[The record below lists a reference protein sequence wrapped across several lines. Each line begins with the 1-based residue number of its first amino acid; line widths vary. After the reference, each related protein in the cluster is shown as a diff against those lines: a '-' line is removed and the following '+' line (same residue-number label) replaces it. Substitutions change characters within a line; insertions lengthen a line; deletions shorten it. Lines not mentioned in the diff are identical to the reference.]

1 MKIQKYIG
9 EVFSLVNQAETE
21 EEKIKIL
28 RQNKT
33 PGMMELFK
41 FAYEPTYVSLI
52 KEVPKYKPDDS
63 PYGYSYSDL
72 NKEYHRIYYF
82 FDYPKKNKMWS
93 INPRQRHKILLNILE
108 RIHWSDA
115 AILSSVLINKT
126 IPNISLEL
134 VQKAFPDFTITTKE
148 FPEENTDE

>member
-82 FDYPKKNKMWS
+82 FDPCLLIKQFQIFHWNLFKK
-93 INPRQRHKILLNILE
+93 HFLIL
-108 RIHWSDA
+108 
-115 AILSSVLINKT
+115 
-126 IPNISLEL
+126 
-134 VQKAFPDFTITTKE
+134 Q
-148 FPEENTDE
+148 